1 MEIKRTIQ
9 TYKMVQI
16 YICSL
21 LFALLLP
28 LCMQAQTPVKKCI
41 IKNGKMQID
50 ISKKISEA
58 ALDSFIVS
66 HDLYDLDLKTFLKT
80 NHTDSLTK
88 LGWQFEQNDNDFLII
103 SKVLLAFDKIKEPGE
118 VMSITDIL
126 SSKAIQNE
134 AYSKNVPF
142 GFNHFKN
149 KNSFLIKDSIA
160 TFYLRNN
167 LNAKEVF
174 LAGTFNKWKPKDV
187 LMVKTDSGWIANVK
201 LTAGK
206 YFYKFIVDGNWT
218 IDTDN
223 KINENDGEGNTNS
236 VFYFTN
242 KVFMLYGFEK
252 AKKVYVAGSFNNW
265 QGSQLRMT
273 KTATGW
279 EIPLYMAEGTYTY
292 RIVADG
298 KWFADPDNADKF
310 PNEFDEFNSVL
321 RIGKPTIFS
330 LLGFT
335 DAKKVTLVGSFNQ
348 WRNYELIMQ
357 KTDSGWV
364 IPYTL
369 AKGNYEYRFEVD
381 GKAVSDPKN
390 VNPLGSD
397 KNSIIVIDA
406 NYTFKLKGFETAT
419 TIYLAGDFNGW
430 SPDGFAMK
438 KEGNEWVLPMNIKP
452 GKHLYKL
459 VVDGKWITDP
469 NNNLWEQNEFD
480 TGNSIL
486 WIEP

>member
-1 MEIKRTIQ
+1 LQMT
-9 TYKMVQI
+9 
-16 YICSL
+16 
-21 LFALLLP
+21 
-28 LCMQAQTPVKKCI
+28 
-41 IKNGKMQID
+41 
-50 ISKKISEA
+50 
-58 ALDSFIVS
+58 
-66 HDLYDLDLKTFLKT
+66 
-80 NHTDSLTK
+80 
-88 LGWQFEQNDNDFLII
+88 
-103 SKVLLAFDKIKEPGE
+103 
-118 VMSITDIL
+118 
-126 SSKAIQNE
+126 
-134 AYSKNVPF
+134 
-142 GFNHFKN
+142 
-149 KNSFLIKDSIA
+149 
-160 TFYLRNN
+160 
-167 LNAKEVF
+167 
-174 LAGTFNKWKPKDV
+174 
-187 LMVKTDSGWIANVK
+187 KTDSGWIVNVK
-201 LTAGK
+201 LAPGK

-242 KVFMLYGFEK
+242 KVFTLSGFEK
-252 AKKVYVAGSFNNW
+252 AKKVFVAGSFNNW

-273 KTATGW
+273 KTNTGW
-279 EIPLYMAEGTYTY
+279 EIPLYIAEGTHTY
-292 RIVADG
+292 RFVADG

-310 PNEFDEFNSVL
+310 PNEFDQFNSVL

-330 LLGFT
+330 LAGFA

-348 WRNYELIMQ
+348 WRNYELVMQ

-390 VNPLGSD
+390 TNPLGSD

-406 NYTFKLKGFETAT
+406 NYTFRIKGFETAT

-430 SPDGFAMK
+430 SPDGFPMK

-469 NNNLWEQNEFD
+469 NNSLWEQNEFD
-480 TGNSIL
+480 TGNSVL
-486 WIEP
+486 WIE